1 MKKVIMIA
9 AATAFL
15 MGGMVATAEAGA
27 LGKCKAC
34 HKLDSDKKKVGP
46 GLKSVYGRVQ
56 GGEAAFSKKYG
67 SYLKAQYATG
77 AVWDDAAL
85 EAWVC
90 ASKKV
95 AKAAGHK
102 SKMPNQKKCGDKAKA
117 VVAALKAL

>member
-1 MKKVIMIA
+1 MKKVMMIA

-27 LGKCKAC
+27 LSKCKAC

-46 GLKSVYGRVQ
+46 GLKTVVGRIQ
-56 GGEAAFSKKYG
+56 GSQAAYKKKYG
-67 SYLKAQYATG
+67 SYLKAQFAAG
-77 AVWDDAAL
+77 AVWDDASL

-102 SKMPNQKKCGDKAKA
+102 SKMPNQKKCGDKATA
-117 VVAALKAL
+117 VVAALHAL